1 MNAENS
7 IHLISEKSMSSRVH
21 LKVLDGWRGLSILLV
36 LASHLL
42 PLGPKNLQL
51 NMSVGILGMVLFFNL
66 SGFLITS
73 FLLED
78 RNIQTFLIRRF
89 FRVIPLA
96 WLYLAIALAFSSASI
111 YSWMAHYLFYA
122 NLPPVEL
129 VTLTEHIW
137 SLCAEVQFYVGV
149 AILVSI
155 LKVRSLFLL
164 PIFGLLFTALRIWNG
179 IPASSITY
187 YRIDEILAG
196 CTLALIYHGQP
207 RHFLKNLIRQMPQLP
222 ILILVVF
229 SCMPQGRWLNYFR
242 PYLAA
247 ALIGTTI
254 LREDSSLAR
263 WLEYHIPCTLYIH
276 YWRAPGWEAVMY
288 MKSMQSV
295 HYCLQFYSPWP
306 TFQQIITKSG
316 LSCLAEISP
325 RNLVP
330 TSLLREERHESVS
343 PCNRSN

>member
-42 PLGPKNLQL
+42 PLGPKNLQF

-73 FLLED
+73 FLLKD

-96 WLYLAIALAFSSASI
+96 WLYLAIALTFSSASI

-155 LKVRSLFLL
+155 LKVRSFLLL

-207 RHFLKNLIRQMPQLP
+207 GHFLKNLIRQIPQLP
-222 ILILVVF
+222 ILILVIF

-254 LREDSSLAR
+254 LREDSSLASR
-263 WLEYHIPCTLYIH
+263 LDC
-276 YWRAPGWEAVMY
+276 
-288 MKSMQSV
+288 
-295 HYCLQFYSPWP
+295 QFFIY
-306 TFQQIITKSG
+306 
-316 LSCLAEISP
+316 LAEISYSLYVIHP
-325 RNLVP
+325 LLAGSWLGSGDVYEKYAKRPLLFAVLFALAYLSTNYYEKWFILFGRNLAEKFDAHQHTP
-330 TSLLREERHESVS
+330 RRA
-343 PCNRSN
+343 P

>member
-263 WLEYHIPCTLYIH
+263 GLDCQFFIYLAGISYSLYVIHPLLAGSWLGSGDVYEKYAKRPLLFAVLFALAYLSTNYYEKWFILFGRNLAEKFGAHQLTPR
-276 YWRAPGWEAVMY
+276 RAP
-288 MKSMQSV
+288 
-295 HYCLQFYSPWP
+295 
-306 TFQQIITKSG
+306 
-316 LSCLAEISP
+316 
-325 RNLVP
+325 
-330 TSLLREERHESVS
+330 
-343 PCNRSN
+343 

>member
-42 PLGPKNLQL
+42 PLGPKNLQF
-51 NMSVGILGMVLFFNL
+51 NISVGILGMVLFFNL

-73 FLLED
+73 FLLKD

-96 WLYLAIALAFSSASI
+96 WLYLAIALAISSASI

-137 SLCAEVQFYVGV
+137 SLCVEVQFYVGV

-164 PIFGLLFTALRIWNG
+164 PIFGLLFTALRVWNG

-207 RHFLKNLIRQMPQLP
+207 GHFLKNLIRQIPQLP
-222 ILILVVF
+222 ILILVIF

-254 LREDSSLAR
+254 LREDSSLASR
-263 WLEYHIPCTLYIH
+263 LNCQFFIYLAGISYSLYVIHPLLAGSWLGSGDVYEKYAKRPLLFAVLFALAYLSTNYYEKWFILFGRNLAEKLNAHQLTPR
-276 YWRAPGWEAVMY
+276 RAP
-288 MKSMQSV
+288 
-295 HYCLQFYSPWP
+295 
-306 TFQQIITKSG
+306 
-316 LSCLAEISP
+316 
-325 RNLVP
+325 
-330 TSLLREERHESVS
+330 
-343 PCNRSN
+343 

>member
-7 IHLISEKSMSSRVH
+7 IPLISEKSMSSRVH

-42 PLGPKNLQL
+42 PLGPKNLQF
-51 NMSVGILGMVLFFNL
+51 NISVGILGMVLFFNL

-73 FLLED
+73 FLLKD

-207 RHFLKNLIRQMPQLP
+207 GHFLKNLIRQIPQLP
-222 ILILVVF
+222 ILILVIF

-254 LREDSSLAR
+254 LREDSSLASR
-263 WLEYHIPCTLYIH
+263 LNCQFFIYLAGISYSLYVIHPLLAGSWLGSGDVYEKYAKRPLLFAVLFALAYLSTNYYEKWFILFGRNLAEKFDAHQLTPR
-276 YWRAPGWEAVMY
+276 RAP
-288 MKSMQSV
+288 
-295 HYCLQFYSPWP
+295 
-306 TFQQIITKSG
+306 
-316 LSCLAEISP
+316 
-325 RNLVP
+325 
-330 TSLLREERHESVS
+330 
-343 PCNRSN
+343 